1 MMVVTTLRPPLGPEY
16 RFWTTD
22 ESQGAGAELA
32 VAVVCALVSFG
43 RQADV
48 IAVERGR
55 GRRVKWPVGVAR

>member
-1 MMVVTTLRPPLGPEY
+1 M
-16 RFWTTD
+16 
-22 ESQGAGAELA
+22 A

-55 GRRVKWPVGVAR
+55 GRGSSGPVDVGR